1 MILANRKNCVAT
13 WGIEKGNSVFNQLEL
28 CEIRRLNRCQI
39 MLSVSDIIGG
49 FGVEHIPA
57 GRGSKSPSIT
67 YVNMGD
73 TYDTT
78 LLYVNGKFRIGDWGS
93 IVERGNYD

>member
-1 MILANRKNCVAT
+1 MIVANRKNCVKT
-13 WGIEKGNSVFNQLEL
+13 WGIEKGNAVFAKLELEKYRVSNQLDVM
-28 CEIRRLNRCQI
+28 I
-39 MLSVSDIIGG
+39 SVSWIIGG

-57 GRGSKSPSIT
+57 GRNSKSPSIT

-73 TYDTT
+73 TYKTT
-78 LLYVNGKFRIGDWGS
+78 LLWVNGKFRIGDWGS

>member
-1 MILANRKNCVAT
+1 MTAIS
-13 WGIEKGNSVFNQLEL
+13 E
-28 CEIRRLNRCQI
+28 
-39 MLSVSDIIGG
+39 IIGG

-57 GRGSKSPSIT
+57 GRNSKSPSIT

-73 TYDTT
+73 TYRTT
-78 LLYVNGKFRIGDWGS
+78 LLWVNGKFRIGDWGS